1 MPDKYDVIVIGAG
14 IGGLTAAAVLAK
26 NGKKVLVLEKNPMP
40 GGYAVNFKRGGFEF
54 DASLHLINNL
64 DRNEQISY
72 SILEECGIKDKIQ
85 MLKPKYLYRSIFPDF
100 DIRVPQCDLKAY
112 LNILIKHFPNEKN
125 GVEKLFARM
134 SSIFY
139 RAERLAGSNIS
150 TSDFVSY
157 VNKTFQE
164 LLDEFLKSEK
174 LKAII
179 SQLWVYYG
187 SPPSK
192 LSAFY
197 FSYPWYDYTIIG
209 GYYPKGGGQAI
220 SNALAEVVKNNG
232 GEMKFNNKAERILV
246 KDDISCG
253 IINEKGDNFFSKEV
267 ISNIDVRSTF
277 NNLIGKDYLPLNL
290 INNINNMEPSISAFQ
305 VYLGLNVDFKKI
317 NNTDHTIFI
326 NPNYDLNEQ
335 AFSFLKNNIHKVPF
349 SLTLYS
355 NLPIN
360 YASKGKSVMVIMV
373 LSGYD
378 AWKSLSKEDY
388 KKQKKELADI
398 LIKRAERV
406 IPNLSSYI
414 EVIEVATPCTMERY
428 IGSSNGAIYGWS
440 QTVSQSVTKRLKQ
453 STPIENLYLAGA
465 WTQPGGGIKGVMQS
479 GIKVANK
486 ILSKRS

>member
-1 MPDKYDVIVIGAG
+1 VPDKYDVIVIGAG
-14 IGGLTAAAVLAK
+14 IGGLTAAAILAK

-64 DRNEQISY
+64 DRNEQVSY
-72 SILEECGIKDKIQ
+72 SILEKCGIKDRIQ
-85 MLKPKYLYRSIFPDF
+85 MLKPKYLYRSIFPDY
-100 DIRVPQCDLKAY
+100 DIRVPQCDLKSY
-112 LNILIKHFPNEKN
+112 IDILTKYFPKEKN
-125 GVEKLFARM
+125 GIEKLFARM

-139 RAERLAGSNIS
+139 RAEGLVGSNIS

-164 LLDEFLKSEK
+164 VLDEFLKSEK

-197 FSYPWYDYTIIG
+197 FSYPWYDYTCIG

-220 SNALAEVVKNNG
+220 SNALAEVVRNNG
-232 GEMKFNNKAERILV
+232 GEVKFNNRVERILI
-246 KDDISCG
+246 KDGISCG
-253 IINEKGDNFFSKEV
+253 VINEEGNKFFSEEI

-277 NNLIGKDYLPLNL
+277 NNLIGKECLPLDL
-290 INNINNMEPSISAFQ
+290 IDKINNMEPSISAFQ
-305 VYLGLNVDFKKI
+305 VYLGFNADFKKI
-317 NNTDHTIFI
+317 NNVDHTIFV

-335 AFSFLKNNIHKVPF
+335 AFSFLENNIYKVPF
-349 SLTLYS
+349 SLTFYS
-355 NLPIN
+355 NFPIN
-360 YASKGKSVMVIMV
+360 YASEGKSVMVIMV

-388 KKQKKELADI
+388 KKQKKEFADI
-398 LIKRAERV
+398 LIKRAECV
-406 IPNLSSYI
+406 IPDLSSYV
-414 EVIEVATPCTMERY
+414 EVIEIATPRTMEKY

-453 STPIENLYLAGA
+453 NTPIKNLYLAGA

-479 GIKVANK
+479 GIKIANK
-486 ILSKRS
+486 ILGKHS